1 MKRILTVLLAINLL
15 PACNSQNEKENG
27 TTAGP
32 AAENHE
38 HTENHEYTEKA
49 NGLALNNGAK
59 WKADS
64 TTLANAANLQGI
76 VSNAKKESRENYLQ
90 TASRL
95 EDGLSKMVNECKMN
109 GADHDAL
116 HQWLEPL
123 IEKTKE
129 LKKATAPE
137 KAAAILSNIEKQ
149 ISLFAQYFE

>member
-38 HTENHEYTEKA
+38 HTEKA

-123 IEKTKE
+123 MEKTKE

-137 KAAAILSNIEKQ
+137 KATAILSNIEKQ